1 MEKLIFED
9 CINLVGKKV
18 WDNTNKK
25 YVFIESVYHSYNYIK
40 GCNEVKI
47 TFIHDGTL
55 YDINDLE
62 LYKEKPNIH
71 WKPKYDEEFFKV
83 YKNYYTKWEYTFDIY
98 TDGCKYSKIHID
110 SLIFKSEEEAKK
122 CCEVLNFI
130 EEHKLS
136 KNEITDKINN
146 DDNIYELVLDH
157 YARVIKIE
165 ETLDLTNTDY
175 FSMRNAKEIMGKF
188 SYQELVK
195 YYFRLPVD

>member
-1 MEKLIFED
+1 M
-9 CINLVGKKV
+9 
-18 WDNTNKK
+18 
-25 YVFIESVYHSYNYIK
+25 
-40 GCNEVKI
+40 
-47 TFIHDGTL
+47 
-55 YDINDLE
+55 
-62 LYKEKPNIH
+62 
-71 WKPKYDEEFFKV
+71 
-83 YKNYYTKWEYTFDIY
+83 
-98 TDGCKYSKIHID
+98 
-110 SLIFKSEEEAKK
+110 
-122 CCEVLNFI
+122 LNFI